1 MLSKKIKQAMAG
13 SSAIRAMFME
23 GKEMAAR
30 YADHIIDPAV
40 HTEIP
45 WWINIYLPS
54 TIKKIGDAIWAGSR
68 VEGIY
73 MESFDSVES
82 LPEFYVG
89 EEIYETTFGGIEYL
103 SQIYFTKDTIDK
115 CGKELDEFFM
125 SLPFGEDWAWY
136 YEGSD
141 IYWIDESAR
150 DFMTPEDL
158 KTVFGE

>member
-1 MLSKKIKQAMAG
+1 MK
-13 SSAIRAMFME
+13 
-23 GKEMAAR
+23 
-30 YADHIIDPAV
+30 
-40 HTEIP
+40 
-45 WWINIYLPS
+45 
-54 TIKKIGDAIWAGSR
+54 
-68 VEGIY
+68 
-73 MESFDSVES
+73 SFDSVES

-136 YEGSD
+136 YEGND

-150 DFMTPEDL
+150 DFMAPEDL

>member
-1 MLSKKIKQAMAG
+1 M
-13 SSAIRAMFME
+13 
-23 GKEMAAR
+23 
-30 YADHIIDPAV
+30 V
-40 HTEIP
+40 
-45 WWINIYLPS
+45 INIYLPS
-54 TIKKIGDAIWAGSR
+54 TIKKIGDAILAGSR

-136 YEGSD
+136 YEGND

-150 DFMTPEDL
+150 DFMAPGRSENG
-158 KTVFGE
+158 FR